1 MKAMDESPPDGE
13 QAPELFRNVDGETLR
28 RQVLEII
35 SDVLA
40 DSDPQ
45 KAWAREQLL
54 DLLATHMD
62 DPEQALLHHLIST
75 RNVPK
80 SSQPDPAEDSSGA
93 EAAAGKR
100 MLLTAFQPI
109 RQLPGGEV
117 IGVEALARFIS
128 HEGTSADVWFRG
140 AAAMGLGPDLE
151 IAALHLALSAAGEIP
166 PRLFASFNL
175 SPTACADP
183 RVQALMLGGT
193 VDPDRMVIEIMGDLA
208 DRELSGLAA
217 VLSPLRQ
224 HGVRLAVDGSG
235 PTATSAKQI
244 LHLLPDIIKVD
255 RDFLADAVAPG
266 NGPGTAPFVFALAEQ
281 TGATLSAEGIESR
294 EELAAVVKLG
304 ITRGQGYLLGRP
316 SVDPRDWA
324 AWTGEADPLGERRL
338 DFPG

>member
-1 MKAMDESPPDGE
+1 MDESSPDGE
-13 QAPELFRNVDGETLR
+13 HAPELFRNVDGETLR

-75 RNVPK
+75 RNVPD
-80 SSQPDPAEDSSGA
+80 SSHEDSS
-93 EAAAGKR
+93 EESSRPTTPAATGKR

-109 RQLPGGEV
+109 RRLPGGEV
-117 IGVEALARFIS
+117 IGVEALARFVS

-166 PRLFASFNL
+166 AHLFASVNL

-193 VDPDRMVIEIMGDLA
+193 VDPHRMVIEIMGDIA
-208 DRELSGLAA
+208 DRELAALAA

-235 PTATSAKQI
+235 PAATSAKQI

-255 RDFLADAVAPG
+255 RDFLASAVASGDRPA
-266 NGPGTAPFVFALAEQ
+266 TAPFVFALAEQ

-294 EELAAVVKLG
+294 EELAAVVELG
-304 ITRGQGYLLGRP
+304 IDRGQGYLLGRP

-324 AWTGEADPLGERRL
+324 AWTSDSDPVEDRG
-338 DFPG
+338 

>member
-1 MKAMDESPPDGE
+1 
-13 QAPELFRNVDGETLR
+13 
-28 RQVLEII
+28 
-35 SDVLA
+35 
-40 DSDPQ
+40 
-45 KAWAREQLL
+45 
-54 DLLATHMD
+54 
-62 DPEQALLHHLIST
+62 
-75 RNVPK
+75 
-80 SSQPDPAEDSSGA
+80 
-93 EAAAGKR
+93 

-117 IGVEALARFIS
+117 IGVEALARFVS

-166 PRLFASFNL
+166 PHLFASVNL
-175 SPTACADP
+175 SPAACADP

-193 VDPDRMVIEIMGDLA
+193 VDPERMVIEIMGDIA
-208 DRELSGLAA
+208 DRELTALTA

-235 PTATSAKQI
+235 PAATSAKQI

-255 RDFLADAVAPG
+255 CDFLAGAVASGHQPAT
-266 NGPGTAPFVFALAEQ
+266 PPFVFALAEQ

-294 EELAAVVKLG
+294 EELAAVVELG
-304 ITRGQGYLLGRP
+304 IARGQGYLLGRP

-324 AWTGEADPLGERRL
+324 AWTGEADLAEGRE
-338 DFPG
+338 

>member
-1 MKAMDESPPDGE
+1 MAMDESPANGE
-13 QAPELFRNVDGETLR
+13 LTPELFSNVDRATLR

-54 DLLATHMD
+54 DLLAAHMD

-75 RNVPK
+75 RNVPA
-80 SSQPDPAEDSSGA
+80 SSHESHPEDSSGDVP
-93 EAAAGKR
+93 R
-100 MLLTAFQPI
+100 MLMTAFQPI
-109 RQLPGGEV
+109 RLLAGGEV
-117 IGVEALARFIS
+117 IGVEALSRFVS

-151 IAALHLALSAAGEIP
+151 IAALHLALAAAGEIP
-166 PRLFASFNL
+166 AHLFASVNL

-183 RVQALMLGGT
+183 RVQALMLGGA
-193 VDPDRMVIEIMGDLA
+193 VAPDRLVIEIMGDIA
-208 DRELSGLAA
+208 DRELAALAE

-235 PTATSAKQI
+235 PGATSAKQI

-255 RDFLADAVAPG
+255 RDFLCGPAASGGAPAS
-266 NGPGTAPFVFALAEQ
+266 TPFVIALAEQ
-281 TGATLSAEGIESR
+281 TGATLSAEGIETR
-294 EELAAVVKLG
+294 EQLSAITELG
-304 ITRGQGYLLGRP
+304 ISRGQGYLLGRP

-324 AWTGEADPLGERRL
+324 AWTGDPEPVEDRE
-338 DFPG
+338 

>member
-1 MKAMDESPPDGE
+1 MRAMDESPPDGE
-13 QAPELFRNVDGETLR
+13 HTPELFRNVDGESLR

-75 RNVPK
+75 RNVPD
-80 SSQPDPAEDSSGA
+80 SSYEESSEDSAGPTP
-93 EAAAGKR
+93 AATGKR

-117 IGVEALARFIS
+117 IGVEALARFVS
-128 HEGTSADVWFRG
+128 HEGTSPDVWFRG

-166 PRLFASFNL
+166 PHLFASFNL

-193 VDPDRMVIEIMGDLA
+193 VDPNRMVIEIMGDIA
-208 DRELSGLAA
+208 DRELAALAA

-224 HGVRLAVDGSG
+224 HGIRLAVDGSG
-235 PTATSAKQI
+235 PAATSAKQI

-255 RDFLADAVAPG
+255 RDFLASALAPG
-266 NGPGTAPFVFALAEQ
+266 DRPSAPPFVFALAEQ

-294 EELAAVVKLG
+294 EELAAVVGLG
-304 ITRGQGYLLGRP
+304 IDRGQGYLLGRP

-324 AWTGEADPLGERRL
+324 AWTSNADPVEGR
-338 DFPG
+338 G

>member
-1 MKAMDESPPDGE
+1 MDESPQDGE
-13 QAPELFRNVDGETLR
+13 HTPELFRNVDGETLR

-54 DLLATHMD
+54 HLLAAHMD

-75 RNVPK
+75 RNVPD
-80 SSQPDPAEDSSGA
+80 SSHEDASEDSSGDTP
-93 EAAAGKR
+93 AAPGKR

-117 IGVEALARFIS
+117 IGVEALARFVS

-151 IAALHLALSAAGEIP
+151 IAALHLALSAAGEISP
-166 PRLFASFNL
+166 HLFVSVNL

-193 VDPDRMVIEIMGDLA
+193 VNPDRMVIEIMGDIT
-208 DRELSGLAA
+208 DRDLTALTA

-224 HGVRLAVDGSG
+224 RGVRLAVDGSG
-235 PTATSAKQI
+235 PAATSAKQI

-255 RDFLADAVAPG
+255 RDFLAGAVASGRQPA
-266 NGPGTAPFVFALAEQ
+266 PFPFVFALAEQ
-281 TGATLSAEGIESR
+281 TGATLSAEGIESP
-294 EELAAVVKLG
+294 EELAAVVELG
-304 ITRGQGYLLGRP
+304 IARGQGYLLGRP

-324 AWTGEADPLGERRL
+324 AWTGEADPAEDRG
-338 DFPG
+338 

>member
-1 MKAMDESPPDGE
+1 
-13 QAPELFRNVDGETLR
+13 
-28 RQVLEII
+28 
-35 SDVLA
+35 
-40 DSDPQ
+40 
-45 KAWAREQLL
+45 
-54 DLLATHMD
+54 
-62 DPEQALLHHLIST
+62 
-75 RNVPK
+75 
-80 SSQPDPAEDSSGA
+80 
-93 EAAAGKR
+93 
-100 MLLTAFQPI
+100 
-109 RQLPGGEV
+109 
-117 IGVEALARFIS
+117 
-128 HEGTSADVWFRG
+128 
-140 AAAMGLGPDLE
+140 
-151 IAALHLALSAAGEIP
+151 
-166 PRLFASFNL
+166 
-175 SPTACADP
+175 
-183 RVQALMLGGT
+183 MLGGT

>member
-1 MKAMDESPPDGE
+1 MAMDESPANGE
-13 QAPELFRNVDGETLR
+13 LTPELFSNVDRATLR

-54 DLLATHMD
+54 DLLAAHMD

-75 RNVPK
+75 RNVPA
-80 SSQPDPAEDSSGA
+80 SSHQNQPEVSSGDVP
-93 EAAAGKR
+93 R
-100 MLLTAFQPI
+100 MLMTAFEPI
-109 RQLPGGEV
+109 RLLAGGEV
-117 IGVEALARFIS
+117 IGVEALSRFVS

-151 IAALHLALSAAGEIP
+151 IAALHLALAAAGEIP
-166 PRLFASFNL
+166 AHLFASVNL
-175 SPTACADP
+175 SPTACTDP
-183 RVQALMLGGT
+183 RVQALMLGGAIA
-193 VDPDRMVIEIMGDLA
+193 PDRLVIEIMGDIA
-208 DRELSGLAA
+208 DRELASLAE

-235 PTATSAKQI
+235 PGATSAKQI

-255 RDFLADAVAPG
+255 RDFLCGADASGGRPA
-266 NGPGTAPFVFALAEQ
+266 TTPFVFALAEQ
-281 TGATLSAEGIESR
+281 TGATLSAEGIETR
-294 EELAAVVKLG
+294 EQLNAITELG
-304 ITRGQGYLLGRP
+304 ISRGQGYLLGRP

-324 AWTGEADPLGERRL
+324 AWTGDPEPVEDRE
-338 DFPG
+338 

>member
-1 MKAMDESPPDGE
+1 MDESPQDGE
-13 QAPELFRNVDGETLR
+13 HTPELFRNVDGETLR

-45 KAWAREQLL
+45 KAWARDQLL
-54 DLLATHMD
+54 HLLAAHMD

-75 RNVPK
+75 RNVPD
-80 SSQPDPAEDSSGA
+80 SSHEDSSEDSSGNTP
-93 EAAAGKR
+93 AAPGKR

-117 IGVEALARFIS
+117 IGVEALARFVS

-166 PRLFASFNL
+166 PHLFASVNL

-193 VDPDRMVIEIMGDLA
+193 VDPERMVIEIMGDIT
-208 DRELSGLAA
+208 DRDLTALTA

-235 PTATSAKQI
+235 PAATSAKQI

-255 RDFLADAVAPG
+255 CDFLAGALASGHQPAAP
-266 NGPGTAPFVFALAEQ
+266 PFVFALAEQ
-281 TGATLSAEGIESR
+281 TGATLSAEGIESAT
-294 EELAAVVKLG
+294 ELAAVVELG
-304 ITRGQGYLLGRP
+304 VTRGQGYLLGRP

-324 AWTGEADPLGERRL
+324 AWTGETDPAEGR
-338 DFPG
+338 G

>member
-1 MKAMDESPPDGE
+1 MDESPADGDLT
-13 QAPELFRNVDGETLR
+13 PELFSNVDRATLR

-54 DLLATHMD
+54 DLLAAHMD

-75 RNVPK
+75 RYVPAA
-80 SSQPDPAEDSSGA
+80 SAEDSAKESTGHVP
-93 EAAAGKR
+93 R

-117 IGVEALARFIS
+117 IGVEALSRFVS

-151 IAALHLALSAAGEIP
+151 IAALHLALAAAGEIP
-166 PRLFASFNL
+166 AHLFTSFNL
-175 SPTACADP
+175 SPAACADP
-183 RVQALMLGGT
+183 RVQALMLGGA
-193 VDPDRMVIEIMGDLA
+193 VAPDRMVIEIMGDIA
-208 DRELSGLAA
+208 DRQLAA
-217 VLSPLRQ
+217 LAEVLSPLRQ

-235 PTATSAKQI
+235 PAATSAKQI

-255 RDFLADAVAPG
+255 RDFLCGAVAPAE
-266 NGPGTAPFVFALAEQ
+266 GPAPASFVFALAEQ
-281 TGATLSAEGIESR
+281 TGATLSAEGIETHKQLS
-294 EELAAVVKLG
+294 AIVQLG
-304 ITRGQGYLLGRP
+304 ISRGQGYLLGRP

-324 AWTGEADPLGERRL
+324 AWTGEPEPVEGHE
-338 DFPG
+338 

>member
-1 MKAMDESPPDGE
+1 MDESPPDGE
-13 QAPELFRNVDGETLR
+13 HTPELFRNVDGETLR

-54 DLLATHMD
+54 DLLAAHMD

-75 RNVPK
+75 RNVP
-80 SSQPDPAEDSSGA
+80 DSSH
-93 EAAAGKR
+93 EDPSEDAAGPAPAAPAKR

-109 RQLPGGEV
+109 RQLPGGGV
-117 IGVEALARFIS
+117 IGVEALARFVS

-151 IAALHLALSAAGEIP
+151 IAALHLSLSAAGEIP
-166 PRLFASFNL
+166 PHLFASFNL

-193 VDPDRMVIEIMGDLA
+193 VHPDRMVIEIMGDIA
-208 DRELSGLAA
+208 DRELAGLAS

-235 PTATSAKQI
+235 PAATSAKHI

-255 RDFLADAVAPG
+255 REFLAGAVATGDRPA
-266 NGPGTAPFVFALAEQ
+266 PPPFVFALAEQ

-294 EELAAVVKLG
+294 EELAAVVELG
-304 ITRGQGYLLGRP
+304 IARGQGYLLGRP

-324 AWTGEADPLGERRL
+324 AWTGDADPVEDRR
-338 DFPG
+338 

>member
-1 MKAMDESPPDGE
+1 MAMDESPANGE
-13 QAPELFRNVDGETLR
+13 LTPELFSNVDRATLR

-54 DLLATHMD
+54 DLLAAHMD

-75 RNVPK
+75 RNVPA
-80 SSQPDPAEDSSGA
+80 SSHENQPEDSSGDVP
-93 EAAAGKR
+93 R
-100 MLLTAFQPI
+100 MLMTAFQPI
-109 RQLPGGEV
+109 RLLAGGEV
-117 IGVEALARFIS
+117 IGVEALSRFVS

-151 IAALHLALSAAGEIP
+151 IAALHLALAAAGEIP
-166 PRLFASFNL
+166 AHLFASVNL

-183 RVQALMLGGT
+183 RVQALMLGGA
-193 VDPDRMVIEIMGDLA
+193 VAPDRLVIEIMGDIA
-208 DRELSGLAA
+208 DRELAALAE

-235 PTATSAKQI
+235 PGATSAKQI

-255 RDFLADAVAPG
+255 RDFLC
-266 NGPGTAPFVFALAEQ
+266 GPAASGGRPATSPFVFALAEQ
-281 TGATLSAEGIESR
+281 TGATLSAEGIETR
-294 EELAAVVKLG
+294 EQLNAITELG
-304 ITRGQGYLLGRP
+304 ISRGQGYLLGRP

-324 AWTGEADPLGERRL
+324 AWTGDPEPVEDRE
-338 DFPG
+338 

>member
-1 MKAMDESPPDGE
+1 MKAMDESPRDGE
-13 QAPELFRNVDGETLR
+13 LTPELFSNVDRATLR

-40 DSDPQ
+40 DSDPK

-54 DLLATHMD
+54 DLLAAHMD

-75 RNVPK
+75 RNLPD
-80 SSQPDPAEDSSGA
+80 SSHEDPPEDSSGQIP
-93 EAAAGKR
+93 R

-109 RQLPGGEV
+109 RLLAGGEV
-117 IGVEALARFIS
+117 IGVEALSRFVS

-151 IAALHLALSAAGEIP
+151 IAALHLALAAAAEIP
-166 PRLFASFNL
+166 AHLYASFNL

-193 VDPDRMVIEIMGDLA
+193 VAPDRMVIEIMGDIA
-208 DRELSGLAA
+208 DRELAPLAE

-235 PTATSAKQI
+235 PAATSAKQI
-244 LHLLPDIIKVD
+244 LHLLPDII
-255 RDFLADAVAPG
+255 
-266 NGPGTAPFVFALAEQ
+266 
-281 TGATLSAEGIESR
+281 
-294 EELAAVVKLG
+294 
-304 ITRGQGYLLGRP
+304 
-316 SVDPRDWA
+316 
-324 AWTGEADPLGERRL
+324 
-338 DFPG
+338 

>member
-1 MKAMDESPPDGE
+1 MDESPRDGE
-13 QAPELFRNVDGETLR
+13 LTPELFSNVDRATLR

-40 DSDPQ
+40 DSDPK

-54 DLLATHMD
+54 DLLAAHMD

-75 RNVPK
+75 RNVP
-80 SSQPDPAEDSSGA
+80 DSSH
-93 EAAAGKR
+93 EEETSEHVPR

-109 RQLPGGEV
+109 RLLASGEV
-117 IGVEALARFIS
+117 IGVEALSRFVS

-140 AAAMGLGPDLE
+140 AADLGLGPDLE
-151 IAALHLALSAAGEIP
+151 IAALHLALAAAGEIP
-166 PRLFASFNL
+166 EQLFASFNL
-175 SPTACADP
+175 SPAACADP
-183 RVQALMLGGT
+183 RVQALMLGGA
-193 VDPDRMVIEIMGDLA
+193 VAPDRMVIEIMGDIA
-208 DRELSGLAA
+208 DRELSALAE

-235 PTATSAKQI
+235 PAATSAKQI

-255 RDFLADAVAPG
+255 REFLCGAAAAGD
-266 NGPGTAPFVFALAEQ
+266 GPPTAPFVFALAEQ
-281 TGATLSAEGIESR
+281 TGATLSAEGIETR
-294 EELAAVVKLG
+294 EELSAVMEQG

-324 AWTGEADPLGERRL
+324 AWTGDPEPVEDRE
-338 DFPG
+338 